1 MSNSKDNISKFKE
14 GDETVFYNLVEELK
28 QQVFNTC
35 FGFVRNTQEA
45 EDLTQD
51 TFIKAFQKRDKFK
64 GDSSLKTWI
73 YRIAVNTSLEYL
85 RSKNRDK
92 RKWFNNALSLDDI
105 QEKINCIDAPDKT
118 LEEKELEATLNIAL
132 GKLPDNQKAVFVM
145 SKIDGYS
152 NKEISEILEISIS
165 SIESLSFRAKKNLQ
179 KILEKFYKKH
189 YK

>member
-1 MSNSKDNISKFKE
+1 MSNSKNDISKFKE
-14 GDETVFYNLVEELK
+14 GDETVFYTLVGELK

-51 TFIKAFQKRDKFK
+51 TFIKAFQNRDKFK
-64 GDSSLKTWI
+64 GDSTLKTWI
-73 YRIAVNTSLEYL
+73 FRIAVNTSLGYL

-92 RKWFNNALSLDDI
+92 RKWFSNALSLDDV
-105 QEKINCIDAPDKT
+105 QEKMNSIDYPDKT
-118 LEEKELEATLNIAL
+118 LEEKELEATLNAAL
-132 GKLPDNQKAVFVM
+132 NLLPENQKSVFVM

-152 NKEISEILEISIS
+152 NKEISEILSLSIS
-165 SIESLSFRAKKNLQ
+165 SIESLAHRAKKNLQ